1 MMGRVLLLTS
11 VASYDCV
18 LHAHSYGASS
28 CSSNGSEAG
37 FFNGKI
43 ITAGG
48 HFGNL
53 GFNSGNLV
61 VKRGSLG
68 AFGNVNQ
75 TENESNHTDNDNL
88 GNRAKTLT
96 GVTDGIAATGESTG
110 KGWFPSRHIGGLT

>member
-1 MMGRVLLLTS
+1 MGRVLLLAS
-11 VASYDCV
+11 VAGHNCV
-18 LHAHSYGASS
+18 FHAHGHGAIFG
-28 CSSNGSEAG
+28 GSDRGEAS
-37 FFNGKI
+37 FFDSEVVA
-43 ITAGG
+43 AGS

-61 VKRGSLG
+61 VKRSSLG

-88 GNRAKTLT
+88 GNGAKTLT